1 MADVV
6 YIRDSI
12 VIDAEFM
19 AFLYQQPL
27 APGSTLFLVA
37 REIVHATGYVLSLP
51 SVNVVAVGDVYDAN
65 GGRIVVSGLPGSSR
79 SATAGGPGS
88 AGGSVQLIC
97 FEISGVHAIAD
108 GGAGGVGATG
118 GVPAVHQADADASS
132 TSADRAGGDGGP
144 GGAGGRVEVIFVTS
158 AVAPVLRAAGGR
170 GGRGGVS
177 EGADYGNRGRGAGKS
192 GRDAPTGRDGHVSA
206 VAVPVDEYFDHV
218 RGVLGSA
225 PFTPVASHGSILQ
238 QVIEHRMAVGQYHY
252 RRYYPGVSDPDRAT
266 AIQLAQD
273 EFDTVM
279 KLDPQNADAPRLK
292 RQIVENLN
300 ILGLPWQMDV
310 IPDFTTY
317 EDKFTKWGNLVFGE
331 VHQGIEDLVASTE
344 IATTTQQIL
353 LQIEQF
359 TNEIADVGA
368 DLKQAIFNRDV
379 AVQGEVT
386 DAQSRV
392 DAIQHQISAALN
404 EMAQHDITID
414 TIVDTVASVATAAVA
429 IAASVSTGGASLVA
443 LVPEIVSL
451 AQDVTSNA
459 GPLVSE
465 VFGQTQPDIDRVTA
479 EYTKVKGDVS
489 DVISDANKIINLV
502 NAVQQLATGIT
513 SDNAQYVSLVQQ
525 GVEAAHAL
533 AIAQLHHKQA
543 DLAVQALQAKQ
554 QRAKSLLDDAQALKT
569 RPRTIF
575 RHCVPAG

>member
-1 MADVV
+1 
-6 YIRDSI
+6 
-12 VIDAEFM
+12 
-19 AFLYQQPL
+19 
-27 APGSTLFLVA
+27 
-37 REIVHATGYVLSLP
+37 
-51 SVNVVAVGDVYDAN
+51 
-65 GGRIVVSGLPGSSR
+65 
-79 SATAGGPGS
+79 
-88 AGGSVQLIC
+88 
-97 FEISGVHAIAD
+97 
-108 GGAGGVGATG
+108 
-118 GVPAVHQADADASS
+118 
-132 TSADRAGGDGGP
+132 
-144 GGAGGRVEVIFVTS
+144 
-158 AVAPVLRAAGGR
+158 
-170 GGRGGVS
+170 
-177 EGADYGNRGRGAGKS
+177 
-192 GRDAPTGRDGHVSA
+192 
-206 VAVPVDEYFDHV
+206 
-218 RGVLGSA
+218 
-225 PFTPVASHGSILQ
+225 
-238 QVIEHRMAVGQYHY
+238 
-252 RRYYPGVSDPDRAT
+252 
-266 AIQLAQD
+266 
-273 EFDTVM
+273 M

-331 VHQGIEDLVASTE
+331 VHQGIEDPLASTE

-429 IAASVSTGGASLVA
+429 IAAAVSTGGASLVA

-513 SDNAQYVSLVQQ
+513 SDNAQYVALVQQ
-525 GVEAAHAL
+525 GVEAATHWPSPSCTTNRPTSRCKRCKRSSSARS
-533 AIAQLHHKQA
+533 HYWTT
-543 DLAVQALQAKQ
+543 
-554 QRAKSLLDDAQALKT
+554 RRRWKT